1 MIELNELRS
10 LLVEN
15 GIPSYRANQVL
26 HAVYKEGKANYDDM
40 KVLPAFVKEYLEK
53 NLPVLSI
60 ENVKEEVSSN
70 GSTYKALFRLH
81 DGKKIEAVL
90 MRFKDG
96 RKTVCVSSQVG
107 CTLKCKF
114 CATGKRGFKRDLT
127 YEEITDQVL
136 YFQHLLKK
144 EDSHVGNIVF
154 MGMGEP
160 FLNYENVMKAISI
173 LNDPV
178 AFNIGLRNITVSTS
192 GIVPQIEQFAEDAG
206 QVNLAVSLHAPN
218 DQIRTSIMP
227 IAKKYSLEE
236 LMAACKGYA
245 EKTHRRVSYEYVM
258 LRGVN
263 DSDSNA
269 HELSRLLHG
278 QLCHVNLIPYN
289 ETNVKGMKGS
299 TKSRT
304 EEFKKILE
312 LHKIPVT
319 VRISLGKDIKAAC
332 GQLAGKSSCNSGQ

>member
-10 LLVEN
+10 FLVNN
-15 GIPSYRANQVL
+15 GIPSYRANQVM
-26 HAVYKEGKANYDDM
+26 HAVYKEGKTDYEDM
-40 KVLPAFVKEYLEK
+40 TVLP
-53 NLPVLSI
+53 S
-60 ENVKEEVSSN
+60 NVKEFLKEKLPVFSIEAIKENISPN
-70 GSTYKALFRLH
+70 ADTHKILFRLK

-90 MRFKDG
+90 MRFEDG

-114 CATGKRGFKRDLT
+114 CATGKSGFKRDLT
-127 YEEITDQVL
+127 YEEVTDQVL
-136 YFQHLLKK
+136 YFQNLLIK
-144 EDSHVGNIVF
+144 ENAHVSNVVF

-160 FLNYENVMKAISI
+160 FLNYDNVMKAISI

-178 AFNIGLRNITVSTS
+178 TFNIGLRNITVSTS
-192 GIVPQIEQFAEDAG
+192 GIVPQIKQFAEDAR

-218 DQIRTSIMP
+218 DKIRTSIMP
-227 IAKKYSLEE
+227 IAKRYSLED
-236 LMAACKGYA
+236 LMDACIKYT
-245 EKTHRRVSYEYVM
+245 EKTHRRISYEYVM

-269 HELSRLLHG
+269 HELAKLLYG

-289 ETNVKGMKGS
+289 ETNVKGIRGS
-299 TKSRT
+299 TKNRT

-319 VRISLGKDIKAAC
+319 VRVSLGKDIEAAC
-332 GQLAGKSSCNSGQ
+332 GQLAGKSSCNLSQ

>member
-1 MIELNELRS
+1 MIELNELRT

-15 GIPSYRANQVL
+15 GIPSYRANQVM
-26 HAVYKEGKANYDDM
+26 HAVYKEGKINYSNM
-40 KVLPAFVKEYLEK
+40 TVLPSFVKEFFEM
-53 NLPVLSI
+53 NLPIFSI
-60 ENVKEEVSSN
+60 EKVRESISSSGN
-70 GSTYKALFRLH
+70 THKTLFRLH

-114 CATGKRGFKRDLT
+114 CATGKGGFKRNLT

-136 YFQHLLKK
+136 YFQNLLKD
-144 EDSHVGNIVF
+144 EDSHVGNVVF

-160 FLNYENVMKAISI
+160 FLNYDNVIKSISI
-173 LNDPV
+173 LNDPIT
-178 AFNIGLRNITVSTS
+178 FNIGLRNITVSTS
-192 GIVPQIEQFAEDAG
+192 GIIPQIKQFADDAR
-206 QVNLAVSLHAPN
+206 QVKLAISLHAPN
-218 DQIRTSIMP
+218 DKIRTSIMP
-227 IAKKYSLEE
+227 IAKKYPLKE
-236 LMAACKGYA
+236 LMLTCKEYT
-245 EKTHRRVSYEYVM
+245 EKTHRRISYEYVM
-258 LRGVN
+258 LRGIN

-269 HELSRLLHG
+269 HELSKLLHE

-299 TKSRT
+299 TKNRT
-304 EEFKKILE
+304 EQFKKILE

-332 GQLAGKSSCNSGQ
+332 GQLAGKSSCNLG